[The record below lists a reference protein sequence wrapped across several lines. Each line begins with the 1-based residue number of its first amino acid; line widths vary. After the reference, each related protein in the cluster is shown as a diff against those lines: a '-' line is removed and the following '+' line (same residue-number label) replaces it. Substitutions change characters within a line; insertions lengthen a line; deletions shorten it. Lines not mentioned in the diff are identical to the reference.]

1 MKIHSINEKIEQASK
16 VIGQTWPLYSFVTS
30 NPLSG
35 YESLPFDD
43 ALKHAEMLLGANV
56 YPDGA
61 VLSYAW
67 TNGQIKERILQKQIL
82 AYGIDKNIED
92 CLEIL
97 LEPKKSSIQNVHEEL
112 DRQMS
117 KWLANFMDEG
127 QAEWSMPYREEGF
140 YTSWKNLIVYDKNL
154 AGILGEIP
162 KTSLLAIQRVMENY
176 KVEDH
181 LDIFIHHLAA
191 LPGWVGYIKH
201 RLHTDSEWN
210 KKFPI
215 NLQDYLAVR
224 LLLAEAMDLPIKNSN
239 DPHHQTEE
247 LHKISL
253 AFLKSWEYS
262 FQESLIGNL
271 KIKNDKKNEEKV
283 KRPDAQFVFCIDTRS
298 EQIRKHVEAIGNYET
313 FGYAGFFGIAM
324 DYLDDETGIKKKSCP
339 PIVPSAYHV
348 SEIASENREKEYEER
363 QFSFRKRKFRNHFLT
378 RMKNML
384 PSAFGFVEGAGIAYG
399 TALLSRTLS
408 PGILYR
414 RKKSNEKLHESYCDP
429 ELYNAGSN
437 QQEQIPVMD
446 QVLILKNAFDL
457 LGWKSFAPLV
467 IFAGH
472 GSHTANNAFGSSLD
486 CGACAANPGR
496 HNARM
501 LARIANNKEV
511 REILSV
517 KFDIQIPRDTIFF
530 AAEHNTTTD
539 EIVLFEN
546 NSLHSHSKKLE
557 SLKSDL
563 KEVQKNATASRLN
576 ISSGSV
582 SLAESKANDW
592 SDTRPEWGLARNAG
606 FIIGPRSLT
615 AHRDLESRCF
625 LHSYDWRNDKTGDA
639 LEAIMQGPMT
649 VTQWIN
655 NHYYFSTV
663 DNDKFG
669 GSTKIFH
676 NITGRFGVVEGN
688 GGDLKIGLP
697 LQSVKMTDEKIYHE
711 PLRLSV
717 VIQSPLSRVQEI
729 LKNNENLMK
738 LINNKWIHLLVLDP
752 LKNNNVFRFRDKYTW
767 QNMSGNK
774 LEKEVL
780 LSVSELAD

>member
-1 MKIHSINEKIEQASK
+1 MKIQSLNKKVEQASK

-35 YESLPFDD
+35 YENLPFDK
-43 ALKHAEMLLGANV
+43 AIKLAERLLEANV

-61 VLSYAW
+61 VLNHAW
-67 TNGQIKERILQKQIL
+67 KTGRIKERILQEQIL
-82 AYGIDKNIED
+82 ANGIDRSLED
-92 CLEIL
+92 CLKVL
-97 LEPKKSSIQNVHEEL
+97 HQSKKSSKQNVYGEL

-117 KWLANFMDEG
+117 KWLSTFMDEG
-127 QAEWSMPYREEGF
+127 QAEWPMPFREEGF
-140 YTSWKNLIVYDKNL
+140 YTAWKNLVIYDKNL
-154 AGILGEIP
+154 SGILRDIP
-162 KTSLLAIQRVMENY
+162 KTSMLAIQKVMENY
-176 KVEDH
+176 NEEDH
-181 LDIFIHHLAA
+181 LDIFIHQLAA

-224 LLLAEAMDLPIKNSN
+224 LLLAKAMELPVKGNMN
-239 DPHHQTEE
+239 TDKETEE
-247 LHKISL
+247 VHKISL
-253 AFLKSWEYS
+253 AFLESWEYS
-262 FQESLIGNL
+262 FQEGIISTL
-271 KIKNDKKNEEKV
+271 KAKNDGQQKEKGE
-283 KRPDAQFVFCIDTRS
+283 RPDAQFVFCIDTRS
-298 EQIRKHVEAIGNYET
+298 EQIRKHVEAVGNYET

-348 SEIASENREKEYEER
+348 GEIASENSEKEYEER
-363 QFSFRKRKFRNHFLT
+363 QLSLRKRKFRNYFLT

-384 PSAFGFVEGAGIAYG
+384 PSAFGFVEGAGIVYG

-408 PGILYR
+408 PGMLYR
-414 RKKSNEKLHESYCDP
+414 RKRSNKRLHESYCDT
-429 ELYNAGSN
+429 ELYNAGSD
-437 QQEQIPVMD
+437 QPEQIPVMD
-446 QVLILKNAFDL
+446 QVSILKNSFDL
-457 LGWKSFAPLV
+457 LGWKSFAPVV

-501 LARIANNKEV
+501 LARIANKKEV
-511 REILSV
+511 REILAM
-517 KFDIQIPRDTIFF
+517 KFDIQIPGDTVFL

-539 EIVLFEN
+539 EILLFEN
-546 NSLHSHSKKLE
+546 NSLHAHQKKLK
-557 SLKSDL
+557 SLKRDL
-563 KEVQKNATASRLN
+563 KEVQTNATTSRLN
-576 ISSGSV
+576 SSFGSV

-592 SDTRPEWGLARNAG
+592 SETRPEWGLARNAG

-615 AHRDLESRCF
+615 AHKDLDSRCF
-625 LHSYDWRNDKTGDA
+625 LHSYDWRTDETGKA

-697 LQSVKMTDEKIYHE
+697 LQSIKMTDEKIYHE

-717 VIQSPLSRVQEI
+717 VIQSPLSRVQKI
-729 LKNNENLMK
+729 LENNENLTS
-738 LINNKWIHLLVLDP
+738 LIENQWIYLLVNDP
-752 LKNNNVFRFRDKYTW
+752 LKNNNVFRFKDKNTW
-767 QNMSGNK
+767 QNMSNTK
-774 LEKEVL
+774 QEEEVL